1 MIAFFMINC
10 VDFKA
15 RGDRPVADGY
25 LIKIS
30 KNKLFFECM
39 AEKYVSIQEGQ
50 HPGLFMYA
58 IQIVLPLGHLYYTYS
73 CAN

>member
-1 MIAFFMINC
+1 MINC

-39 AEKYVSIQEGQ
+39 AEKKYQSKRVTTLHNSVMLSKL
-50 HPGLFMYA
+50 HYL
-58 IQIVLPLGHLYYTYS
+58 
-73 CAN
+73 